1 MDLIQL
7 QDECLAN
14 LVDPEIVP
22 LTPSS
27 VVPQIFLPGFAV
39 DSLDLLKLLHK
50 LKVNCAYF
58 ISGSELGL
66 AQFMPL

>member
-7 QDECLAN
+7 QDECLAYF
-14 LVDPEIVP
+14 VDPEIIP

-27 VVPQIFLPGFAV
+27 VIPQIFLPGFAV
-39 DSLDLLKLLHK
+39 YSLDLLELLHK
-50 LKVNCAYF
+50 LKINCAYF